1 MELLYSPQNTD
12 KMTDQERRKY
22 ILELFED
29 VGQDSMLIISR
40 IGHLERL
47 YCPFYVRVIADVH
60 VLKKGSVRAVKA
72 VKMSMQLI
80 DVYVIE
86 SGAYNHFNFIIL
98 GQVIDNKTPGDES

>member
-1 MELLYSPQNTD
+1 MRSLYSLQNTD
-12 KMTDQERRKY
+12 KMTDEDRRKY

-29 VGQDSMLIISR
+29 IGQDSILIISH

-72 VKMSMQLI
+72 VKMSIQLI
-80 DVYVIE
+80 DIYVLD

-98 GQVIDNKTPGDES
+98 GQVIDDKTP